1 VHGAQT
7 GGSPLGPQ
15 QDNQQH
21 GNAPERVG
29 AGCPMGGLSRLTSPT
44 SVGGIQQKPARVRKG
59 REGGRVRNQGQ
70 PSACPMPAPEISG
83 RMTRLPSAVGGG
95 RLPDCPPG
103 HPTRTPRATTRRKR
117 LSDPTVPQCSV
128 AAVPQRLGAA
138 GRKLTPRPCS
148 TAGTPHVT
156 TLTVRKLCQVAR
168 PAPGHSNPRL
178 RRAPLT
184 RFLPPAARPA
194 HQILQ
199 VGVVGDGF

>member
-1 VHGAQT
+1 MWEWIQHKQT
-7 GGSPLGPQ
+7 
-15 QDNQQH
+15 
-21 GNAPERVG
+21 
-29 AGCPMGGLSRLTSPT
+29 
-44 SVGGIQQKPARVRKG
+44 RVRKG

-70 PSACPMPAPEISG
+70 TSAYPMTAPEISG
-83 RMTRLPSAVGGG
+83 RLTRLPSAVGGG

-103 HPTRTPRATTRRKR
+103 HPTRTPRKQLAKKDC
-117 LSDPTVPQCSV
+117 LIHIPQCSV
-128 AAVPQRLGAA
+128 AVVPQRLGAA

-194 HQILQ
+194 HQILLVAK
-199 VGVVGDGF
+199 VGEGFQATPPMKSRSRRSQQSEGSDGHGPPATPRPC

>member
-1 VHGAQT
+1 MHGAQT

-70 PSACPMPAPEISG
+70 PSARPMPAPEISG

-95 RLPDCPPG
+95 RLPDSPPG
-103 HPTRTPRATTRRKR
+103 HPTRTPRKQLAEKDCLIQGPTVFGRRCPPEVRGRRKKT
-117 LSDPTVPQCSV
+117 DAKTVQHGWDALRNNTDGPE
-128 AAVPQRLGAA
+128 AVPGGPNASGPQQP
-138 GRKLTPRPCS
+138 KTPKSPPYPFPPTCCTS
-148 TAGTPHVT
+148 GSSDS
-156 TLTVRKLCQVAR
+156 
-168 PAPGHSNPRL
+168 PGWNS
-178 RRAPLT
+178 
-184 RFLPPAARPA
+184 
-194 HQILQ
+194 
-199 VGVVGDGF
+199 

>member
-1 VHGAQT
+1 MHGAQT

-21 GNAPERVG
+21 GNAPEGVG
-29 AGCPMGGLSRLTSPT
+29 AGCPTGGLSRLTSPT
-44 SVGGIQQKPARVRKG
+44 SVGGDPAKTSSRAERPG
-59 REGGRVRNQGQ
+59 RGPGKESGQ
-70 PSACPMPAPEISG
+70 TSACPTTAPEISG
-83 RMTRLPSAVGGG
+83 RLTRLPSAVAGG
-95 RLPDCPPG
+95 RLPDSPPG
-103 HPTRTPRATTRRKR
+103 HPTRTPRTTTRRKR

-148 TAGTPHVT
+148 TAGTPWVT

-199 VGVVGDGF
+199 VGIVGDGF